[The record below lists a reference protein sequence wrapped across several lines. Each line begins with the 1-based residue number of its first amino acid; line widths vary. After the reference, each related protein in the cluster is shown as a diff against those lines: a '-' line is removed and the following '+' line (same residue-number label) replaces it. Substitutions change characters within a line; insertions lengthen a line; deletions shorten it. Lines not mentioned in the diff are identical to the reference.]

1 MSTPLVERVAGGTD
15 ADAVPLVDR
24 RPRWPWPVSLGRLR
38 SMRGHCERVCWRTAP
53 RSLPRRTD
61 AAAGLLRLRGSTGR
75 HCGATAAAGRAVGP
89 GRARRHRATG
99 KLRSSEDG
107 RCLVRL

>member
-15 ADAVPLVDR
+15 ADAVPLVYR

-53 RSLPRRTD
+53 RSLPT
-61 AAAGLLRLRGSTGR
+61 
-75 HCGATAAAGRAVGP
+75 P
-89 GRARRHRATG
+89 
-99 KLRSSEDG
+99 DG
-107 RCLVRL
+107 RCCACEVVQGGTVALPLRLAELWGRAAGGGIGRRES